1 MTPLNKSTIPLLCTT
16 LGKSTTTTASS
27 KMIFTMDHSF
37 IGLLVA
43 ASMCLFA
50 SNVFVH
56 GFIVGVTTS
65 GRKPHLQISRSSQN
79 QQQRRYSTI
88 VNHDS
93 EENDSTTT
101 VATAATIKTIESLK
115 RELINLGA
123 SYDRGYGATS
133 RSFAQADSII
143 SRLEQMNPEQ
153 NAIRGI
159 DGYSGDDDTLS
170 SPLAGSW
177 RMIWTTATDVLTLN
191 ANPFTT
197 VGAIYQVFD
206 PPSVTNII
214 DLLPPFQTLLG
225 SERGS
230 LLRAKVQTRAY
241 PPTTKKEGNNNDR
254 NKNKIGLDFESI
266 SLEPIELFGN
276 DVGFLPPLGFDF
288 PRTPFE
294 GFFDVIFL
302 DENLLIIR
310 QNAPGGLFVLTK
322 VDNFDP

>member
-1 MTPLNKSTIPLLCTT
+1 MTLMNESIIPLTNVR
-16 LGKSTTTTASS
+16 
-27 KMIFTMDHSF
+27 HS
-37 IGLLVA
+37 
-43 ASMCLFA
+43 
-50 SNVFVH
+50 
-56 GFIVGVTTS
+56 GFG
-65 GRKPHLQISRSSQN
+65 KPHLQISRSSQK

-88 VNHDS
+88 VNNDS

-101 VATAATIKTIESLK
+101 TATAATKKTIESLK

-123 SYDRGYGATS
+123 SYDRGYRATS
-133 RSFAQADSII
+133 Q
-143 SRLEQMNPEQ
+143 QMNPEQ

-159 DGYSGDDDTLS
+159 DDNSGGDDTLS
-170 SPLAGSW
+170 SPLAGNW
-177 RMIWTTATDVLTLN
+177 RMIWTTAADVLTLN

-241 PPTTKKEGNNNDR
+241 EPTTKKEGNN
-254 NKNKIGLDFESI
+254 KNKIGLAFESI
-266 SLEPIELFGN
+266 SLEPVELFGN
-276 DVGFLPPLGFDF
+276 DVGFLPPLGFDL

-294 GFFDVIFL
+294 GFFDVTFL
-302 DENLLIIR
+302 DENLLIIQ
-310 QNAPGGLFVLTK
+310 QNAQGGLGGLFVLTK

>member
-1 MTPLNKSTIPLLCTT
+1 MH
-16 LGKSTTTTASS
+16 
-27 KMIFTMDHSF
+27 HSL

-50 SNVFVH
+50 SNVSVH

-65 GRKPHLQISRSSQN
+65 GRKPHVQISRSSQK

-88 VNHDS
+88 VNNDS

-101 VATAATIKTIESLK
+101 IATAATIKTIESLK

-143 SRLEQMNPEQ
+143 SKLEQNNPEQ

-159 DGYSGDDDTLS
+159 DGDSGSGDDTLS

-177 RMIWTTATDVLTLN
+177 RMIWTTAADVLTLN

-241 PPTTKKEGNNNDR
+241 SPTTKKEGNNNNI

-266 SLEPIELFGN
+266 SLGPVELFGN
-276 DVGFLPPLGFDF
+276 DVGFLPPLGFDL

-322 VDNFDP
+322 VDSFDP

>member
-1 MTPLNKSTIPLLCTT
+1 MNQSFLTQCTT
-16 LGKSTTTTASS
+16 LGKSTTTTSS
-27 KMIFTMDHSF
+27 KIVLTMHHPLT
-37 IGLLVA
+37 GLLVA
-43 ASMCLFA
+43 ASMCLFV
-50 SNVFVH
+50 SNVFVQ
-56 GFIVGVTTS
+56 GFVV
-65 GRKPHLQISRSSQN
+65 HISRSSQK

-88 VNHDS
+88 VNNDS

-101 VATAATIKTIESLK
+101 TATAATIKTIESLK

-143 SRLEQMNPEQ
+143 SKLEQMNPEQ

-159 DGYSGDDDTLS
+159 DGNNSGDDDTLS
-170 SPLAGSW
+170 SPLAGNW
-177 RMIWTTATDVLTLN
+177 RMIWTTAADVLTLN

-241 PPTTKKEGNNNDR
+241 EPTTKKEGNN
-254 NKNKIGLDFESI
+254 KNKIGLAFESI
-266 SLEPIELFGN
+266 SLEPVELFGN
-276 DVGFLPPLGFDF
+276 DVGFLPPLGFDL

-294 GFFDVIFL
+294 GFFDVTFL
-302 DENLLIIR
+302 DENLLIIQ
-310 QNAPGGLFVLTK
+310 QNAQGGLGGLFVLTK

>member
-1 MTPLNKSTIPLLCTT
+1 MNQSFLTQCTT
-16 LGKSTTTTASS
+16 LGKSTTTTSS
-27 KMIFTMDHSF
+27 KIVLTMHHPLT
-37 IGLLVA
+37 GLLVA
-43 ASMCLFA
+43 ALMCLFA

-56 GFIVGVTTS
+56 GFVVGVTTS
-65 GRKPHLQISRSSQN
+65 GRKPHLYISRSSQK

-88 VNHDS
+88 VNNDS

-101 VATAATIKTIESLK
+101 TATAATIKTIESLK

-143 SRLEQMNPEQ
+143 SKLEQMNPEQ

-159 DGYSGDDDTLS
+159 DGNSGGDDDTLS
-170 SPLAGSW
+170 SPLAGNW
-177 RMIWTTATDVLTLN
+177 RMIWTTAADVLTLN

-241 PPTTKKEGNNNDR
+241 EPTTKKEGNN
-254 NKNKIGLDFESI
+254 KNKIGLAFESI
-266 SLEPIELFGN
+266 SLEPVELFGN
-276 DVGFLPPLGFDF
+276 DVGFLPPLGFDL

-302 DENLLIIR
+302 DENLLIIQ
-310 QNAPGGLFVLTK
+310 QNAQGGLGGLFVLTK

>member
-1 MTPLNKSTIPLLCTT
+1 MNQSFLLQCTT
-16 LGKSTTTTASS
+16 LGKSTTTTSS
-27 KMIFTMDHSF
+27 KMVLTMHHPLT
-37 IGLLVA
+37 GLLVA
-43 ASMCLFA
+43 ASMCLYA
-50 SNVFVH
+50 SNVFVQ
-56 GFIVGVTTS
+56 GFVVAL
-65 GRKPHLQISRSSQN
+65 GRKPHLHISRSSQK

-88 VNHDS
+88 VNNDS

-101 VATAATIKTIESLK
+101 TATASTIKTIESLK
-115 RELINLGA
+115 QELINLGA

-143 SRLEQMNPEQ
+143 SKLEQMNPEQ

-159 DGYSGDDDTLS
+159 DGNSGGDDDTLS
-170 SPLAGSW
+170 SPLAGNW
-177 RMIWTTATDVLTLN
+177 RMVWTTAADVLTLN

-241 PPTTKKEGNNNDR
+241 EPTTKKEGNN
-254 NKNKIGLDFESI
+254 KNKIGLAFESI
-266 SLEPIELFGN
+266 SLEPVELFGN
-276 DVGFLPPLGFDF
+276 DVGFLPPLGFDL

-302 DENLLIIR
+302 DENLLIIQ
-310 QNAPGGLFVLTK
+310 QNAQGGLGGLFVLTK

>member
-1 MTPLNKSTIPLLCTT
+1 MNLLIMHHC
-16 LGKSTTTTASS
+16 
-27 KMIFTMDHSF
+27 F
-37 IGLLVA
+37 IGLLVV
-43 ASMCLFA
+43 ASMCLFT

-56 GFIVGVTTS
+56 GFIAVTTS
-65 GRKPHLQISRSSQN
+65 SGRNPHLQISRSSQKQ
-79 QQQRRYSTI
+79 QQQRIYSTS
-88 VNHDS
+88 VNNDR

-101 VATAATIKTIESLK
+101 PSTATTIKTIESLK
-115 RELINLGA
+115 SELINLGA

-133 RSFAQADSII
+133 RSFAKADSII
-143 SRLEQMNPEQ
+143 SKLEQNNPEQ

-159 DGYSGDDDTLS
+159 DGNGDGGDTEDNKDS

-177 RMIWTTATDVLTLN
+177 RMIWTTAADVLTLN

-197 VGAIYQVFD
+197 VGAIYQVFN

-241 PPTTKKEGNNNDR
+241 SPKQQEGNNNNT

-266 SLEPIELFGN
+266 SLEPVELFGN
-276 DVGFLPPLGFDF
+276 DVGFLPPLGFDL

-302 DENLLIIR
+302 DENLLIIK